1 VRNQRSA
8 APHSSSRPGVQT
20 TYPTTSGKIQ
30 VLVVYHKN
38 QEVFTRSANALSL
51 DEFGRLFKEK
61 FGSNIEIVQ
70 HDLSSAVNDDEL
82 TDIINQV
89 IIY

>member
-1 VRNQRSA
+1 MRNQRSA
-8 APHSSSRPGVQT
+8 APHSSNRPGVQAT
-20 TYPTTSGKIQ
+20 HQTTSGNIS

-38 QEVFTRSANALSL
+38 QEVFTRQDNALNI
-51 DEFGRLFKEK
+51 DKFGSLFKEK
-61 FGSNIEIVQ
+61 FGSNIDIVK
-70 HDLSSAVNDDEL
+70 HDLSTVENDDEL

>member
-1 VRNQRSA
+1 MRYQRSA
-8 APHSSSRPGVQT
+8 APHSSNRPGVQAT
-20 TYPTTSGKIQ
+20 LQTTSGKIP

-38 QEVFTRSANALSL
+38 QEVFTRSANALNI

-70 HDLSSAVNDDEL
+70 HDLSSVVNDDEL